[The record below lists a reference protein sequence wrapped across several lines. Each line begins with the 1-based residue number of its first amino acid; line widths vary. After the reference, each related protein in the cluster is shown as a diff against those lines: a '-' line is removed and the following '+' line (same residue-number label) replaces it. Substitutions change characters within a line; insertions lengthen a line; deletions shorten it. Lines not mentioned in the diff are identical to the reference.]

1 MNFTIILLT
10 SRLHLCHVMHNFLL
24 QVCYITMTMG
34 ELDLNTVNLQPG
46 QLWMKE
52 RKDMTLF
59 IISSWSLEL
68 KNNTNREEGVRMRI
82 TFRRKI
88 MNEIMTTYLPS
99 ILLIMITWA
108 TTFFKPY
115 FFEAALSVNLT
126 TMLVMT
132 TIFIGVMQMLPSTAY
147 VKMID
152 VWLIFGQL
160 IPFTE
165 VILLTTMEYFR
176 EGDGSGEELTEKEP
190 TTIKT
195 PIVTISKAN
204 LLNEG
209 EGQQTDNNHDAIT
222 INSQTEVA
230 QNQSEAWT
238 VNDAKTDKQDP
249 VAILRFIG

>member
-1 MNFTIILLT
+1 
-10 SRLHLCHVMHNFLL
+10 MHNFLL

>member
-1 MNFTIILLT
+1 
-10 SRLHLCHVMHNFLL
+10 MHNFLL

-176 EGDGSGEELTEKEP
+176 EGDGSGEELTGKEP